1 VLGACGVRDD
11 CPAVAVEIDKGEH
24 LAADGLIADPEDKVG
39 APLHGFDDVG
49 EGEEEGA
56 DAFGVHVGSID
67 VDGVGL
73 FLSLSATVDGRLLSA
88 ATLRSDFVPR
98 NFAPG
103 DTEAAND
110 LA

>member
-1 VLGACGVRDD
+1 
-11 CPAVAVEIDKGEH
+11 
-24 LAADGLIADPEDKVG
+24 
-39 APLHGFDDVG
+39 
-49 EGEEEGA
+49 
-56 DAFGVHVGSID
+56 
-67 VDGVGL
+67 VGL